1 MKEFSNIPEMR
12 GWSRSVRGNGQ
23 SLGFVPT
30 MGYLHDGH
38 LSLVKHSLMHC
49 DQTVVSIFVNPI
61 QFGPGEDLGSYPI
74 DLDRDKK
81 LLSNLGVNAV
91 FIPKKNDLVPEDLDT
106 FVEVKNLTEH
116 LCGKSRPEF
125 FQGVT
130 TIVLK
135 LFHIVEPDVAIFGE
149 KDRQQLEVIRK
160 MVVDLNLDIE
170 VLGLPI
176 ARELDGIAQSS
187 RNTYL
192 NPEERISARSLCQ
205 ALESGKSLIL
215 NGETSAITV
224 KKQMRSVIESQTGTR
239 VDYVSVCDPKRF
251 DEVNQI
257 NNSVM
262 LALAVHIGK
271 ARLIDNCLV
280 EKSSCKEPC

>member
-1 MKEFSNIPEMR
+1 MKQISNISEMKS
-12 GWSRSVRGNGQ
+12 WSRAVRGNGQ
-23 SLGFVPT
+23 TVGFVPT

-38 LSLVKHSLMHC
+38 LALVKHSLKEC
-49 DQTVVSIFVNPI
+49 DRTVVSIFVNPI
-61 QFGPGEDLGSYPI
+61 QFAPGEDLDSYPAN
-74 DLDRDKK
+74 LERDIN
-81 LLSNLGVNAV
+81 LLSKLGVDAV
-91 FIPKKNDLVPEDLDT
+91 FVPTRDELVPKDLDT

-125 FQGVT
+125 FRGVT

-135 LFHIVEPDVAIFGE
+135 LFHIVQPDIAIFGE

-160 MVVDLNLDIE
+160 MVADLNLDIK

-176 ARELDGIAQSS
+176 TREQDGIAQSS

-205 ALESGKSLIL
+205 ALESGRTMIL
-215 NGETSAITV
+215 NGETSAKIV
-224 KKQMRSVIESQTGTR
+224 KNQIRSVIESQTGTR
-239 VDYVSVCDPKRF
+239 IDYVSVCDPKRF
-251 DEVNQI
+251 DEISQI
-257 NNSVM
+257 GNSVM